1 MEDTTHMTT
10 EIGYRCPTV
19 LLRPVGPALAALAG
33 VGSEPVAVMV
43 DDVDD
48 SALKATFWPLFVT
61 KKAFIAGEALGS
73 PTRAQY
79 T

>member
-1 MEDTTHMTT
+1 M
-10 EIGYRCPTV
+10 
-19 LLRPVGPALAALAG
+19 GPALAALAG